1 MSVLADGYRRL
12 AEELNIPICLT
23 QVLIGD
29 YGYDYNDN
37 DNDNDND
44 NEGNAFL
51 SFCEQMGSGLVGS
64 FHFDFENGFS
74 EVALHRS

>member
-29 YGYDYNDN
+29 YGNDYNDHDYN
-37 DNDNDND
+37 HADNY
-44 NEGNAFL
+44 NEKNVFL
-51 SFCEQMGSGLVGS
+51 SFCEQVERGLVHCCTPS
-64 FHFDFENGFS
+64 
-74 EVALHRS
+74 LC